1 MRRAIAF
8 LTPFGVS
15 DSPTATT
22 LAWFPLVGAAIGLV
36 VGGVWWIA
44 AKAWVALLAGAV
56 AVIADLAVTGLLHFD
71 GLADA
76 GDGLIAPMSRTRR
89 LDVMADPAIGA
100 FGAITVGAVLLLR
113 WGAFASLRPA
123 PLVVAGL
130 WCASRTSMIAIT
142 EFLPYARTAGLVKS
156 FLGADGR
163 QRLLKRGAFVGGV
176 ALSAGLV
183 LVGRGLHGLAALG
196 AELLAIALV
205 AAFSRHRLG
214 GYTGD
219 VLGAAGVVGETIGLL
234 ILATR

>member
-1 MRRAIAF
+1 MRRAVAF

-15 DSPTATT
+15 STPTATT
-22 LAWFPLVGAAIGLV
+22 LAWFPLVGAVIGLL
-36 VGGVWWIA
+36 VGGVWWLA

-76 GDGLIAPMSRTRR
+76 GDGLIAPMPRTRR
-89 LDVMADPAIGA
+89 LEVMADPAIGA

-130 WCASRTSMIAIT
+130 WCASRTSMIAMT
-142 EFLPYARTAGLVKS
+142 EFLPYARPTGLVQS
-156 FLGADGR
+156 FLGANAH
-163 QRLLKRGAFVGGV
+163 QRALKRGAVVAGA

-183 LVGRGLHGLAALG
+183 LLGHGLHGLAALG

>member
-1 MRRAIAF
+1 VRRAIAF

-89 LDVMADPAIGA
+89 LEVMADPAIGA

-156 FLGADGR
+156 FLGADRR